1 MAIEKKKASFP
12 EGPHVVIRTEGG
24 WAIRGNTKPEPE
36 ATGLAEFGNYMRS
49 HRAGAYSAAQNA
61 KPHK

>member
-1 MAIEKKKASFP
+1 MAIEKKKFALMD
-12 EGPHVVIRTEGG
+12 GRGRVIRTEGG
-24 WAIRGNTKPEPE
+24 WAIRGKAKPEPE
-36 ATGLAEFGNYMRS
+36 ATELAEFGNYMRS